1 MCTRCC
7 CPCGPHT
14 AKRVLVSR
22 DVPFVLSA
30 GRQDE
35 EVIKSSWVH
44 QMQRAKERPNLVHWR
59 DELVS
64 ITKDSSED
72 FEDATLSVEL
82 MRVRCDVCYHEKSVS
97 LEVDVTVIWHA
108 YLTFGVQL
116 ATKRQCLAE
125 PKHGVCLASVAS
137 QAFDFTQYF
146 RALLKG
152 HAYACLCWLVA
163 GRRQVLLERRLLDV
177 ACFFWLLSHRR

>member
-97 LEVDVTVIWHA
+97 LEVDVTN
-108 YLTFGVQL
+108 L
-116 ATKRQCLAE
+116 AR
-125 PKHGVCLASVAS
+125 VS
-137 QAFDFTQYF
+137 YF
-146 RALLKG
+146 RCA
-152 HAYACLCWLVA
+152 ACDQTTVP
-163 GRRQVLLERRLLDV
+163 RRTQARGLPGVG
-177 ACFFWLLSHRR
+177 C